1 MTDSK
6 LTEYIGKLLEKIGD
20 QDGEFWYRGQ
30 RYDGWRL
37 QSGATQ
43 RIAGKRSKPEEL
55 ISYHKDLLEEARW
68 IGGKSLGRNGRKLGD
83 LELLARLQ
91 HYGAATCLLDMTS
104 NFNIALWFACQKA
117 GGRRKSGKV
126 FIVPTNPVSKH
137 VDFFHVRSDELGK
150 KIDYFLDP
158 KRERKN
164 KENESKENESLEQV
178 YRKIIEKENLKP
190 RFWCWK
196 PRPLMRRMLSQSSR
210 FIFGPDD
217 IFKFGPDNTF
227 EKVKLYDYIK
237 IEAEDKEDLLLEL
250 EQQQGLKAQD
260 IFSDIHGFASVN
272 AREIPHRF
280 KQYKDHLRI
289 GRRKMQEGD
298 FKGAIDSFN
307 QADKLKPNDPYIL
320 LKLGDARIHLV
331 NHNTPSTIEILREV
345 LSQAADNLIR
355 AQELVRDIEN
365 CELQNQIDEKLGELH
380 SCESDL
386 EEHFSVME
394 EEARLATQDFGS

>member
-6 LTEYIGKLLEKIGD
+6 LTKYIGRLLEKIED

-30 RYDGWRL
+30 RCDGWHL

-68 IGGKSLGRNGRKLGD
+68 VGGKSLGRNGRKLGD

-117 GGRRKSGKV
+117 GEQEKSGKV
-126 FIVPTNPVSKH
+126 FIVPTNPVSKR
-137 VDFFHVRSDELGK
+137 VDFFHVRPDELGK

-164 KENESKENESLEQV
+164 KENKSKKRESFRQV
-178 YRKIIEKENLKP
+178 YQKIIEKENPKP
-190 RFWCWK
+190 KFWCWK

-210 FIFGPDD
+210 FIFSPDD
-217 IFKFGPDNTF
+217 ISRFGPDKGN
-227 EKVKLYDYIK
+227 LYDYIK
-237 IEAEDKEDLLLEL
+237 VEKGDKESLLLEL

-260 IFSDIHGFASVN
+260 IFSDIHGLASVN

-298 FKGAIDSFN
+298 FKGAIESFN

-320 LKLGDARIHLV
+320 LELGDAQIHLV
-331 NHNTPSTIEILREV
+331 NHNTPATIEISREV
-345 LSQAADNLIR
+345 LSQAKGNLIR

-365 CELQNQIDEKLGELH
+365 CELQNQIGEKLGELH
-380 SCESDL
+380 SCESRL

-394 EEARLATQDFGS
+394 RGS